1 MSIDVVFDVVSEE
14 YALWSWLRDPKLGE
28 HLVLVDF
35 LFPSE
40 VASPTMTMIRG
51 P

>member
-28 HLVLVDF
+28 HLVDF
-35 LFPSE
+35 LFPLE
-40 VASPTMTMIRG
+40 VASDDDNDHG

>member
-14 YALWSWLRDPKLGE
+14 YALWSWLRDPKLGRE
-28 HLVLVDF
+28 HLVDF

-40 VASPTMTMIRG
+40 VASDDDNDQG

>member
-28 HLVLVDF
+28 HLVDF